1 MELIAIDGNPIP
13 DGAVVGTVIAA
24 DGVRTRY
31 ARWRASARPVLGT
44 VCLLQGLGEAI
55 EKYFE
60 TIEDLRKR
68 GFAVAA
74 LDWRGQGGSDRRLRD
89 ATKAHVDSFAEYDR
103 DLEAFVQQVVLPDCA
118 PPYFALAHSLGG
130 LVALR
135 AAHEGRTSFARMVLS
150 APLVGFGRVRP
161 SEPLARRLAP
171 TMTAIG
177 LGELSVPGQAKAT
190 MASISFDDN
199 PLTGDAA
206 RFARNQ
212 ALAVQLPQLFVGAP
226 TFGWFHAAFGAI
238 GEAQDP
244 DFAAAIRIPTLV
256 AVGAL
261 DQVVS
266 IIAVERFVGD
276 MRAGGKVIIAGARHE
291 LLMERDRIRE
301 QFLAAFDAFIPGS

>member
-13 DGAVVGTVIAA
+13 DVAIVGTVIAA

-31 ARWRASARPVLGT
+31 ARWRASVRPVLGT
-44 VCLLQGLGEAI
+44 ICLLPGLGEAI

-89 ATKAHVDSFAEYDR
+89 ANRAHVDSFAEYDR
-103 DLEAFVQQVVLPDCA
+103 DLDAFIHQVVLPDCA

-135 AAHEGRTSFARMVLS
+135 AAQEGRASFTRMVLV
-150 APLVGFGRVRP
+150 APLVGFGRMRP
-161 SEPLARRLAP
+161 PEPLARRLAP
-171 TMTAIG
+171 VMTAVG
-177 LGELSVPGQAKAT
+177 LGELRVPGQENAT
-190 MASISFDDN
+190 MARVPFEDN

-212 ALAVQLPQLFVGAP
+212 ALAIQLPQLFVGVP
-226 TFGWFHAAFGAI
+226 TFGWYNAALGALA
-238 GEAQDP
+238 ETEDAP
-244 DFAAAIRIPTLV
+244 FAAAIKIPALV
-256 AVGAL
+256 VVGAL
-261 DQVVS
+261 DRVVS
-266 IIAVERFVGD
+266 LTAVERFVAD
-276 MRAGGKVIIAGARHE
+276 MRTGGKVVIAGGRHE
-291 LLMERDRIRE
+291 LLMERDQIRE
-301 QFLAAFDAFIPGS
+301 QFLAAFDAFVPGS